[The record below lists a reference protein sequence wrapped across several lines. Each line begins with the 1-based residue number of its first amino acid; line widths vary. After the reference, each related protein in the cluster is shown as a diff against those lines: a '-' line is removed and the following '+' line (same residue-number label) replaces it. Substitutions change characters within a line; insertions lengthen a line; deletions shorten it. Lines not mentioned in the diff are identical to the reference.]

1 MTRLQWRQ
9 SADELS
15 AAAEPIKVR
24 LLQQTWFPVRLFIR
38 HRLVS
43 NQVWFWPEFCE
54 KASAPNV
61 KSPYF
66 VIIMTIIMYVCVC
79 RRLYG
84 RMACREMQ
92 TRLSRWGRLLSPTTH
107 THTSR
112 MRRNFILA
120 SERREFFLSA
130 LCWSSGEE
138 DTRREVEGQTVDDH
152 NVVDCPAASRLFLI
166 GRSCAV
172 CRCLPDLFRIIIS

>member
-79 RRLYG
+79 RRLRAHG
-84 RMACREMQ
+84 VSWNANKTLPLR
-92 TRLSRWGRLLSPTTH
+92 SPAVAYDTH
-107 THTSR
+107 THEQNEAKLYFGLRKKRILSLSFVLIV
-112 MRRNFILA
+112 RR
-120 SERREFFLSA
+120 RRHSA
-130 LCWSSGEE
+130 GG
-138 DTRREVEGQTVDDH
+138 RRS
-152 NVVDCPAASRLFLI
+152 N
-166 GRSCAV
+166 
-172 CRCLPDLFRIIIS
+172 CRRP